1 MLMEISM
8 KPLTRDR
15 LGSLLM
21 LVVIALLWSQRSYSN
36 PLSGM
41 FPDTVMAIMAVSIV
55 VTLILSFT
63 PYAAGLDFSEDATAQ
78 ADNNTKQQHRHVAR
92 WRVFWVMLF
101 LSLWVILFRSWG
113 FAVTGLLGFTS
124 IAWYLTPSPR
134 RMRDLLICLGLA
146 AVLLSVIYLVFD
158 YFLGVPLPLGLL
170 SD

>member
-1 MLMEISM
+1 M

-21 LVVIALLWSQRSYSN
+21 LAVIALLWGQRSYSN

-63 PYAAGLDFSEDATAQ
+63 PYAAGLDFSGDATVQGDDNTAQ
-78 ADNNTKQQHRHVAR
+78 KQRYVAR

-101 LSLWVILFRSWG
+101 LSLWVVLFRSWG

-124 IAWYLTPSPR
+124 ISWYLTPAPR
-134 RMRDLLICLGLA
+134 RITDLLTCLGLA
-146 AVLLSVIYLVFD
+146 AVLLLVIYLVFD

>member
-1 MLMEISM
+1 M

-15 LGSLLM
+15 LGSVLM
-21 LVVIALLWSQRSYSN
+21 LAVVAILWAQRSYSN

-41 FPDTVMAIMAVSIV
+41 FPDTVMAIMTVAVV

-63 PYAAGLDFSEDATAQ
+63 PYAAGLDFSEDASVDDSESMTQ
-78 ADNNTKQQHRHVAR
+78 ALGHTAR

-113 FAVTGLLGFTS
+113 FVITGLLGFTS

-134 RMRDLLICLGLA
+134 RITDLLTCLALA
-146 AVLLSVIYLVFD
+146 AALLLVIYLVFD
-158 YFLGVPLPLGLL
+158 YFLGVPLPPGLL
-170 SD
+170 AR